1 AEAAA
6 GDAAVAGAA
15 VADAVVGDAVVGD
28 AAAACDELLHPPSA
42 RQSAGT
48 IAISNVTGT
57 RDLDI
62 GILSW
67 ADCIRGTIAPHPA
80 TLERMLIAASMRP
93 YSRWNWL
100 LACVTTPSVG
110 AAGRVNRSR
119 RRERRLCATHPSTS
133 CAQRPDQRRR
143 GVLTSPTRSAA
154 GNARPGNIRSTR
166 RIATGPP
173 DD

>member
-1 AEAAA
+1 MAAANGQVGLAPDPAAAAVALGEACAGAVAEAAA

-67 ADCIRGTIAPHPA
+67 ADCFRGTIAPHPA
-80 TLERMLIAASMRP
+80 TLERMLIAVSMRP

-110 AAGRVNRSR
+110 AASRVKQVSSSG
-119 RRERRLCATHPSTS
+119 T
-133 CAQRPDQRRR
+133 
-143 GVLTSPTRSAA
+143 
-154 GNARPGNIRSTR
+154 
-166 RIATGPP
+166 
-173 DD
+173 